1 MENFISKIL
10 ERILV
15 GRCAYTTEE
24 CEALGLP
31 PVTEHPPMCS
41 LYLYSETKSA
51 GTTGS
56 RRSSSASSTISGAST
71 TNGNSSRKRN
81 SRKTENKHRVSDDLS
96 YAVNDVDD
104 GCDEDCFGPE
114 PYVEYTP
121 SYNRFSLRPDSET
134 TGGGA
139 FSSTSNHNRF
149 ALRSNDDTPSY
160 NRFSLKGDRKDHGQ
174 DYYDYYDD

>member
-15 GRCAYTTEE
+15 GRCAYTIEE
-24 CEALGLP
+24 CEALGHP
-31 PVTEHPPMCS
+31 PVTQHPPMS
-41 LYLYSETKSA
+41 SMHVYSETISTRTIGTKS
-51 GTTGS
+51 
-56 RRSSSASSTISGAST
+56 
-71 TNGNSSRKRN
+71 TNGNSTIKEKDRKN
-81 SRKTENKHRVSDDLS
+81 EKQSRVSDDFS

-139 FSSTSNHNRF
+139 FSSSRNHNRF

>member
-1 MENFISKIL
+1 MENFISKII

-15 GRCAYTTEE
+15 GRCAYTIEE
-24 CEALGLP
+24 CEALGHP
-31 PVTEHPPMCS
+31 PVTQHPPMS
-41 LYLYSETKSA
+41 SMHVYSETISTRTI
-51 GTTGS
+51 GTNSTNCN
-56 RRSSSASSTISGAST
+56 STIKGKD
-71 TNGNSSRKRN
+71 RKN
-81 SRKTENKHRVSDDLS
+81 EKQHRVSDDFS

-139 FSSTSNHNRF
+139 FSSSSKHNRF

>member
-15 GRCAYTTEE
+15 GRCAYTIEE

-31 PVTEHPPMCS
+31 PVTQHPPMDDS
-41 LYLYSETKSA
+41 HLYSETLSTRTI
-51 GTTGS
+51 GTNS
-56 RRSSSASSTISGAST
+56 
-71 TNGNSSRKRN
+71 TNGNSTIKGKDRKN
-81 SRKTENKHRVSDDLS
+81 EKQHRVPDDLS

>member
-15 GRCAYTTEE
+15 GRCAYTIEE
-24 CEALGLP
+24 CKALGHP
-31 PVTEHPPMCS
+31 PVTQHPPMS
-41 LYLYSETKSA
+41 SMHVYSETISTRTI
-51 GTTGS
+51 GTNS
-56 RRSSSASSTISGAST
+56 
-71 TNGNSSRKRN
+71 TNGNSTIKEKDRKN
-81 SRKTENKHRVSDDLS
+81 EKQHRVSDYLS

-139 FSSTSNHNRF
+139 FSSSSNHNRF

>member
-15 GRCAYTTEE
+15 GRCAYTIEE
-24 CEALGLP
+24 CEALGHP
-31 PVTEHPPMCS
+31 PVTQHPPMS
-41 LYLYSETKSA
+41 SMHVYSETISTRTI
-51 GTTGS
+51 GTNS
-56 RRSSSASSTISGAST
+56 
-71 TNGNSSRKRN
+71 TNGNSTIKGKDRKN
-81 SRKTENKHRVSDDLS
+81 EKQHRVSDDLS

-139 FSSTSNHNRF
+139 FSSSSNHNRF